1 MHSENFKWQKRYIV
15 KSSCTHISPWF
26 PSPEMASYYQSLLL
40 LFSVL
45 FRKYRTGLYTKLTF
59 KNMFSDFWPRWRYRY
74 IHFASSHNQKK
85 DKKFKTI
92 NNQNFQKIELYGSP
106 TTKELKKK
114 HSFRLVGGAE
124 MGSWGRRGQ
133 VVRGRL
139 EDRVVPHLLKINW
152 EKQVG
157 RETDHA
163 TQGSSV
169 GQ

>member
-1 MHSENFKWQKRYIV
+1 M
-15 KSSCTHISPWF
+15 
-26 PSPEMASYYQSLLL
+26 
-40 LFSVL
+40 
-45 FRKYRTGLYTKLTF
+45 
-59 KNMFSDFWPRWRYRY
+59 
-74 IHFASSHNQKK
+74 HNQKK
-85 DKKFKTI
+85 DKKFKTK

-163 TQGSSV
+163 TLGSSMRKESLKISDYKNLW
-169 GQ
+169 GLRQQEKLPASQESSLERPTWS